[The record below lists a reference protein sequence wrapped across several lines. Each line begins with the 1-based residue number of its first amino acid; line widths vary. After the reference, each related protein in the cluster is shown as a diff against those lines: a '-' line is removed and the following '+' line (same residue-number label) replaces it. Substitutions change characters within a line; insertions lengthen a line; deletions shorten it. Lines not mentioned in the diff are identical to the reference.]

1 MNLLYHFT
9 SAQNAL
15 NIVASGKFHLSN
27 ASGSEVEEQF
37 SKNKLFF
44 LSTTRSRSNIFA
56 TRTAGG
62 SEVMFVLDA
71 DRLRSRYK
79 VAPVNFWQGKR
90 EHSEAEERLLS
101 DTDTI
106 GTEFILSIHCNTG
119 INDPTRIKS
128 TPMYLR
134 RLAILAN
141 KKKMP
146 IHFYAS
152 KKDLLTMRPEKRI
165 SAYNEV
171 TATLEGKQIVAPDT
185 RPDFI
190 KQIEKE
196 QKARDMED
204 LYPYLVLFHMA
215 LRRDF
220 SGVKTYSDASD
231 IQKAFKQLSN
241 INGYRVRKSILSD
254 MSRRLMNGRH
264 SGGVGSRG
272 MKYGNAFVL
281 LAKQNNLA
289 FNQVPDFIANRI
301 SETVNVK

>member
-27 ASGSEVEEQF
+27 AVGSEVEEQF

-79 VAPVNFWQGKR
+79 VIPVNFWQGKR
-90 EHSEAEERLLS
+90 EHSEAEERLVS
-101 DTDTI
+101 DKDTI
-106 GTEFILSIHCNTG
+106 GTEFIVSIQCNTG
-119 INDPTRIKS
+119 INDPARIKN

-171 TATLEGKQIVAPDT
+171 TATLEGKQVVAPDT

-196 QKARDMED
+196 QKDRDALD
-204 LYPYLVLFHMA
+204 LYPFLVLFHMA
-215 LRRDF
+215 IRKDF
-220 SGVKTYSDASD
+220 SGIKTYSEKSD
-231 IQKAFKQLSN
+231 VKKYYDLLLN
-241 INGYRVRKSILSD
+241 INGFHVRKSIISE
-254 MSRRLMNGRH
+254 MSRRLLNSRH
-264 SGGVGSRG
+264 VGGVGSMA
-272 MKYGNAFVL
+272 MKYSKAFVL
-281 LAKQNNLA
+281 LTKKEGIA
-289 FNQVPDFIANRI
+289 FNEVPDFIASRI
-301 SETVNVK
+301 AETVNVK